1 MSGLPAFRFPLISCC
16 AMITWSALLPLVTSA
31 GYAQATPG
39 QSSRTL
45 SSRAQSASARS
56 PRNANYEIRVRL
68 DPEAK
73 TLTGTQTLSW
83 RNIQDTATHE
93 LWFHLYWNGW
103 RNSHSTWLRED
114 RLRGRS
120 DRGSKIRE
128 GDWSY
133 LEVDEIRLAD
143 GTDLMATRRFSAPDD
158 GNTADRTVI
167 VISLPKPVAPGETV
181 EVELVWR
188 AKIPRTFARTGY
200 RDDFYFMAHW
210 YPAIGVFEGARGW
223 NTHQFHAATEFF
235 ADYGVYDVSLELPDD
250 LVVGATGL
258 LQETTDLGDGFTR
271 HRFVQADVHNFTWTA
286 SPDYVEITDR
296 FAVDGLPEVAIRLL
310 MQPEHLHQTD
320 RHLHATKAALEHYG
334 RWYGAYPYEQITVI
348 DPAYG
353 SGAGGMEYPTIFTC
367 GTRVI
372 NPAGGGSPEG
382 VTVHEAGHQFWY
394 GVVGNNE
401 IEHAWLDEGLNT
413 FSTARTMDVT
423 YGPSKMMRSYL
434 RPPGGEIGGL
444 VRKRYDDF
452 EQSRAVYGS
461 RFSRFIGSDGPTMD
475 AMSVPTYE
483 AFPRGAG
490 TLSYHKTA
498 MWLHTL
504 ERHLGW
510 EVLQPAMAAYYQR
523 FAFGHPEPDDFFAV
537 LEEISGRDL
546 DPFFDQV
553 YRQSKQFDYALASV
567 STKPAKL
574 RGYSEGTDGEP
585 VIVGK
590 DASDKDAAEKDAADA
605 EAKDGS
611 ARQDEVGEGGEDEI
625 FRTEVVVRRL
635 GGGVFPVDVLMVFDD
650 GTEVRR
656 AWDGRARW
664 KLFVEER
671 AAKLEYAVVDPERV
685 LLLDLDYTN
694 NSRLV
699 KSASRFAARKWSSKW
714 MVWLQDL
721 MTTFT
726 FYL

>member
-1 MSGLPAFRFPLISCC
+1 MSDSPVGRFLSMFC
-16 AMITWSALLPLVTSA
+16 
-31 GYAQATPG
+31 
-39 QSSRTL
+39 RTL
-45 SSRAQSASARS
+45 GLFLVLPPLLATALQGQAEPASRSNGSSPGLESTGASPSGALS
-56 PRNANYEIRVRL
+56 PRNANYEMRVRL
-68 DPEAK
+68 DPEARV
-73 TLTGTQTLSW
+73 LAGTQTLTW
-83 RNIQDTATHE
+83 RNIQDTATSE

-120 DRGSKIRE
+120 DRGSNIRDS
-128 GDWSY
+128 DWSF

-143 GTDLMATRRFSAPDD
+143 GTDLMPTRRFRAPDD
-158 GNTADRTVI
+158 GNTADRTVM
-167 VISLPKPVAPGETV
+167 VVSLPKPVAPGETV
-181 EVELVWR
+181 AVELVWR

-200 RDDFYFMAHW
+200 RDDFYFIAHW

-235 ADYGVYDVSLELPDD
+235 ADYGVYDVSLELPDE
-250 LVVGATGL
+250 LIVGATGL
-258 LQETTDLGDGFTR
+258 LQEATSVGDGYTR
-271 HRFVQADVHNFTWTA
+271 HRFVQTDVHNFTWTA
-286 SPDYVEITDR
+286 SPDYIEITDR

-310 MQPEHLHQTD
+310 MQPDHLDQAD

-334 RWYGAYPYEQITVI
+334 RWYGPYPYEQVTVI
-348 DPAYG
+348 DPAYR

-382 VTVHEAGHQFWY
+382 VTIHEAGHQFWY

-434 RPPGGEIGGL
+434 RPPGGKIGGL

-461 RFSRFIGSDGPTMD
+461 RFSRFISSDGPTMD
-475 AMSVPTYE
+475 AMSVPTYR

-510 EVLQPAMAAYYQR
+510 EVLQPAMATFYQR
-523 FAFGHPEPDDFFAV
+523 FAFGHPEPDDFFGV

-553 YRQSKQFDYALASV
+553 YHQSKQFDYALASV

-574 RGYSEGTDGEP
+574 RGYTEGPDGQP
-585 VIVGK
+585 VVAGK
-590 DASDKDAAEKDAADA
+590 ESSGKEGP
-605 EAKDGS
+605 EA
-611 ARQDEVGEGGEDEI
+611 EDEATSREGASEDNKPV

-656 AWDGRARW
+656 PWDGRARW
-664 KLFVEER
+664 QLFVEER
-671 AAKLEYAVVDPERV
+671 AAKLEYAVVDPDRV

-699 KSASRFAARKWSSKW
+699 KPASQFAARKWSSKW